1 MSQSMPATLEKR
13 SCHTDFALESL
24 FLSQFHKG
32 MTGHPELI
40 WKAEN
45 GGRTMSGSS
54 KAAQGVME
62 ANLSLIAFEASKVDQ
77 IQQQLPERG
86 RGHRNTI
93 KQLL

>member
-32 MTGHPELI
+32 MKDHLELI

-45 GGRTMSGSS
+45 GGRIKSGRS

-77 IQQQLPERG
+77 IQQEFPERDG
-86 RGHRNTI
+86 RHWSI
-93 KQLL
+93 I